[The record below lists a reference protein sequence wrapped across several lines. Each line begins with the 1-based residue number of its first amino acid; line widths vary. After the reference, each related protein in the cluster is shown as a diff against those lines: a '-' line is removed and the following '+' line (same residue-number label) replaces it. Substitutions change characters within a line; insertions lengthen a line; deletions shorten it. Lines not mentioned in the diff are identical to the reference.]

1 MHFLVQTVQA
11 KFPEIVN
18 FDSELRFL
26 EKAAVGKVDWVN
38 ECIQHKTLLFIKNL
52 GTAYNT
58 FVQFTSLSSVL
69 TVFSVFHQ

>member
-26 EKAAVGKVDWVN
+26 EKAAVGKVDKWMN
-38 ECIQHKTLLFIKNL
+38 KFSRKRSCLLRIWEL
-52 GTAYNT
+52 YI
-58 FVQFTSLSSVL
+58 
-69 TVFSVFHQ
+69 

>member
-26 EKAAVGKVDWVN
+26 EKAAVGKVD
-38 ECIQHKTLLFIKNL
+38 
-52 GTAYNT
+52 
-58 FVQFTSLSSVL
+58 
-69 TVFSVFHQ
+69 

>member
-26 EKAAVGKVDWVN
+26 EKAAVGKVDLVN
-38 ECIQHKTLLFIKNL
+38 ECIQQKTLLFILHIIPLYNL
-52 GTAYNT
+52 LWKGLWFKTIT
-58 FVQFTSLSSVL
+58 WS
-69 TVFSVFHQ
+69 

>member
-26 EKAAVGKVDWVN
+26 EKAAVGKKY
-38 ECIQHKTLLFIKNL
+38 C
-52 GTAYNT
+52 
-58 FVQFTSLSSVL
+58 SSVDSDDFFFFDMVKL
-69 TVFSVFHQ
+69 SLRLW